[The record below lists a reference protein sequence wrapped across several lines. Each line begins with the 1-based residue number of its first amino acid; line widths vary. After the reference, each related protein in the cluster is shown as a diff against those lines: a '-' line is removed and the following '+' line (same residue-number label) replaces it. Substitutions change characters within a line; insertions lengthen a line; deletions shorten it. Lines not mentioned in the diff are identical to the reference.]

1 MKLVYMG
8 TPDFAV
14 PALKKLAQV
23 HEVAAVFTQPDKP
36 VGRKQILTPPDVKVC
51 AQKLGIPVCQPASMK
66 TGEALA
72 QLKAFAPE
80 VIVVAAYGQI
90 LPKAVLDVPRYGCVN
105 IHGSLLPKYRG
116 AAPIQAAVLNG
127 DKITGVGGELILD
140 TLAALEQG
148 TVTPQK
154 QDEALA
160 THTSKID
167 KTRCPVDFTQ
177 PSQQIHNQIRGLYSW
192 PVATA
197 VIGGKRVKLHGSRLA
212 QGSGAAGTVLSV
224 KPLVI
229 ACGEGAIEITE
240 LQPEGKKKMIFD
252 TTYLLFILPCVV
264 ISLICQVRVKTAFS
278 KYGQIPNARGMTG
291 AQAAEYVLR
300 HNGVTG
306 VRIEHV
312 AGNLTDHYDPRTN
325 VIRLSDAVYNVSSV
339 AAIGVAA
346 HEAGHAVQ
354 TAMNYLPN
362 KLRSAIL
369 PAARF
374 GSAFSWILI
383 AAGFLFAYRV
393 PNSFGQYLL
402 YGGIILFAASVL
414 FTVITLP
421 VEFDASRRALKCIRE
436 TKLLPDEQYKG
447 CKSVLTAAAM
457 TYVASALT
465 AIMQLLRLLL
475 LANRKR

>member
-127 DKITGVGGELILD
+127 DKITGVTTMLMDVG
-140 TLAALEQG
+140 LE
-148 TVTPQK
+148 

-240 LQPEGKKKMIFD
+240 LQPEGKKKM
-252 TTYLLFILPCVV
+252 
-264 ISLICQVRVKTAFS
+264 TAEAFAL
-278 KYGQIPNARGMTG
+278 G
-291 AQAAEYVLR
+291 
-300 HNGVTG
+300 H
-306 VRIEHV
+306 
-312 AGNLTDHYDPRTN
+312 
-325 VIRLSDAVYNVSSV
+325 RLQKGD
-339 AAIGVAA
+339 
-346 HEAGHAVQ
+346 
-354 TAMNYLPN
+354 
-362 KLRSAIL
+362 
-369 PAARF
+369 
-374 GSAFSWILI
+374 
-383 AAGFLFAYRV
+383 
-393 PNSFGQYLL
+393 
-402 YGGIILFAASVL
+402 SVL
-414 FTVITLP
+414 
-421 VEFDASRRALKCIRE
+421 
-436 TKLLPDEQYKG
+436 
-447 CKSVLTAAAM
+447 
-457 TYVASALT
+457 
-465 AIMQLLRLLL
+465 
-475 LANRKR
+475 